1 VNKMAEE
8 KQKTPQELAT
18 EAVVLSLLPDSETP
32 CKDNN
37 KDCNKR
43 WMESLSD
50 CV

>member
-1 VNKMAEE
+1 MSEE
-8 KQKTPQELAT
+8 KQKTPKELAE
-18 EAVVLSLLPDSETP
+18 EAAILSLVPEQESP